1 MSRILELFGSPAAE
15 SGHDWAETVAS
26 QRCPFLNGACVK
38 IRKSQPDTAIGACA
52 VAHGRNRLPL
62 VICPHRLAQNSTV
75 FVDCIHLL
83 ARHSPGNEFHLIPE
97 VRIPGGSVDYFL
109 ASVNDRKVVDFVAIE
124 LQALDTTGTVWP
136 ERQRFL
142 QSVGVSTGDD
152 EHTSTKPFGINWKMS
167 AKTILVQLHHKIKT
181 LEAVDKRLAL
191 VVQDSFLD
199 YMRREF
205 DFDHVRDA
213 NRDDALQ
220 FHAYQFRT
228 SPGGNGLRLSERLS
242 TDSAGVERCLGLQ
255 ASPNIALDD
264 MFSAIE
270 RRLSDETLLNVIA
283 NAAGENRAP

>member
-1 MSRILELFGSPAAE
+1 MSRILELFGSSTAD
-15 SGHDWAETVAS
+15 SDLDWAETAAS
-26 QRCPFLNGACVK
+26 QRCPFLNGPCVK

-52 VAHGRNRLPL
+52 VAHGRNCLPL

-83 ARHSPGNEFHLIPE
+83 ARHRPGNEFHLIPD

-109 ASVNDRKVVDFVAIE
+109 ASANDRKVIDFVAIE

-142 QSVGVSTGDD
+142 QSAGVATDD
-152 EHTSTKPFGINWKMS
+152 QERLSAKPFGINWKMS

-213 NRDDALQ
+213 NPDDALQ
-220 FHAYQFRT
+220 LHAYRFRT
-228 SPGGNGLRLSERLS
+228 SPDGNRLRLSERLS

-255 ASPNIALDD
+255 ASPNVALDD

-270 RRLSDETLLNVIA
+270 RRLSDETVLNIIA
-283 NAAGENRAP
+283 NAADL